1 MSRRLRVCI
10 CVVAH
15 ALVLVA
21 ALYAIHPAPWPL
33 VVALVVVMALVSRLA
48 VDAFV
53 PEVRE

>member
-15 ALVLVA
+15 ALALVA
-21 ALYAIHPAPWPL
+21 ALYAIHPAPWP
-33 VVALVVVMALVSRLA
+33 VVALLVVTFALMSRFA

>member
-33 VVALVVVMALVSRLA
+33 VAVLVVVMALVSRLA